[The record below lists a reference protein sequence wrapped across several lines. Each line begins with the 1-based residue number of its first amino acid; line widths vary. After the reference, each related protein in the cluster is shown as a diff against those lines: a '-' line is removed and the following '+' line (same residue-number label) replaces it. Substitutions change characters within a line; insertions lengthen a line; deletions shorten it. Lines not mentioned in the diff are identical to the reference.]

1 MRAVGDRLFEAP
13 ILRGLALT
21 HSAQGRFGEA
31 IACLEQS
38 LALARAT
45 GDQDAE
51 AYASY
56 GLGEVR
62 RQQGRLER
70 LPAT

>member
-1 MRAVGDRLFEAP
+1 M
-13 ILRGLALT
+13 
-21 HSAQGRFGEA
+21 QGCLEDAGS
-31 IACLEQS
+31 CLEQS

-45 GDQDAE
+45 GDHASE

-62 RQQGRLER
+62 RQQGRLEEAAGYLGR
-70 LPAT
+70 VSKARVSREMLRSWDEAT

>member
-1 MRAVGDRLFEAP
+1 M
-13 ILRGLALT
+13 
-21 HSAQGRFGEA
+21 QGCLEDAGS
-31 IACLEQS
+31 CLEQS

-45 GDQDAE
+45 GDHAAE